1 MEDRKMRKRTWE
13 AARWPW
19 GWERMLTFGGG
30 VLDRAVW
37 RNRFGGGFGPVV
49 RQTTMNE

>member
-19 GWERMLTFGGG
+19 GWERMLTFEGETVFGEALDLS
-30 VLDRAVW
+30 LDRIL
-37 RNRFGGGFGPVV
+37 
-49 RQTTMNE
+49 